1 MAKTTGS
8 LSRIASEMRRRL
20 SGAQDGKVATAA
32 TLARGLRI
40 VLEHG
45 DGEEWTLKLGRER
58 VFPSQAEIAICMN
71 AFAVPA
77 GVEPKMLQALVEMP
91 NTGRK
96 AHYSIVEMA
105 WREVPVGS
113 GQ

>member
-1 MAKTTGS
+1 MTQPTGS
-8 LSRIASEMRRRL
+8 LSRIASEMRRKI
-20 SGAQDGKVATAA
+20 SDATDGKTAA
-32 TLARGLRI
+32 TLPRGLRI
-40 VLEHG
+40 VLERG
-45 DGEEWTLKLGRER
+45 DGEEWTLKLGREK

-71 AFAVPA
+71 AFSVPA
-77 GVEPKMLQALVEMP
+77 GVEPRMRQALVEMP
-91 NTGRK
+91 KTGRK